1 MALDVKFY
9 LVTKDVAKRTGNI
22 QNHYKTED
30 GRYVFDKKTLSV
42 SGIADSDYGVKEI
55 SREEAQ
61 TLIARGGYHLGE

>member
-1 MALDVKFY
+1 MAIDSRLY
-9 LVTKDVAKRTGNI
+9 LVTKDVAIRTGNI

-30 GRYVFDKKTLSV
+30 GRFVFDKKTLSV
-42 SGIADSDYGVKEI
+42 NGITDSDYGVKEI